1 MKNRIIMFSVVI
13 ILSVSILFTGCDFG
27 FVTGGAHNS
36 NTKAESSESDTNTVE
51 ISTEAHSESEKI
63 EQNEETSFALDKTEP
78 IENSSNL
85 TSAGQP
91 YNSVS
96 QVYYKVC
103 DSVVEIITETVQTN
117 IFFGQ
122 YVSEGAGSGVII
134 DESGLIVTNHHV
146 IEGASHITVRLIDD
160 VEFEASVVGSDAA
173 ADIAVIKIDPEEHR
187 LVAAEIGCS
196 SDLKMGE
203 DIIVIG
209 NPLGKLGGTLTTG
222 IISATARSIV
232 VEGTEMVLLQTNAA
246 INPGNSGGG
255 MFNMA
260 GQLVGVVNSKAS
272 GTGIE
277 GIGFAIPVDYAHKV
291 MEDLINYGYVRG
303 IVDHGLIMLDVSS
316 QNLPTAYRK
325 YGITQTGIIIIES
338 KYSSE
343 LKYGDRIISINGEE
357 VGSSSEVT
365 LVMKKYSV
373 GDTVKVKV
381 SRNGVL
387 YEASITLAEKVPA
400 DIVFN

>member
-1 MKNRIIMFSVVI
+1 MKNRIIIFSVVL
-13 ILSVSILFTGCDFG
+13 ILTVGIMLTGCDFSLI
-27 FVTGGAHNS
+27 TGQ
-36 NTKAESSESDTNTVE
+36 ESSSNAAVDSETEGKGVE
-51 ISTEAHSESEKI
+51 ISTEAHQDNGETFVPDEESFE
-63 EQNEETSFALDKTEP
+63 LDKTEP
-78 IENSSNL
+78 IEDGADL

-96 QVYYKVC
+96 NVYYKVC
-103 DSVVEIITETVQTN
+103 DSVVEISTETVQTN

-122 YVSEGAGSGVII
+122 YVSEGAGSGVVI

-146 IEGASHITVRLIDD
+146 IAGASHITVRLIDG
-160 VEFEASVVGSDAA
+160 VEFEASVIGSDAT
-173 ADIAVIKIDPEEHR
+173 ADIAVLKIDPEEHE
-187 LVAAEIGCS
+187 LVAAELGCS

-222 IISATARSIV
+222 IISATARNIA

-277 GIGFAIPVDYAHKV
+277 GIGFAIPVDYAHQV

-303 IVDHGLIMLDVSS
+303 VVDHGLIMLDVTS

-338 KYSSE
+338 KYSDE
-343 LKYGDRIISINGEE
+343 LKYGDSIISINDEE
-357 VGSSSEVT
+357 VNSSSEVT

-381 SRNGVL
+381 SRNGSE
-387 YEASITLAEKVPA
+387 YEASITLEEKIPA

>member
-1 MKNRIIMFSVVI
+1 
-13 ILSVSILFTGCDFG
+13 
-27 FVTGGAHNS
+27 
-36 NTKAESSESDTNTVE
+36 
-51 ISTEAHSESEKI
+51 
-63 EQNEETSFALDKTEP
+63 
-78 IENSSNL
+78 
-85 TSAGQP
+85 
-91 YNSVS
+91 
-96 QVYYKVC
+96 
-103 DSVVEIITETVQTN
+103 
-117 IFFGQ
+117 
-122 YVSEGAGSGVII
+122 VSEGAGSGVII

-146 IEGASHITVRLIDD
+146 ISGASHITVRLIDD
-160 VEFEASVVGSDAA
+160 VEFEASVVGTDAA

-381 SRNGVL
+381 SRNGAE

>member
-13 ILSVSILFTGCDFG
+13 ILSVSILLTGCDFR
-27 FVTGGAHNS
+27 FVTGGAPNS
-36 NTKAESSESDTNTVE
+36 DTKAESSESDTNTVE
-51 ISTEAHSESEKI
+51 ISTEAHSESEKT

-78 IENSSNL
+78 IENSSNV

-222 IISATARSIV
+222 IISATARNIV

-357 VGSSSEVT
+357 VDSSAEVT

-400 DIVFN
+400 DIVFD

>member
-36 NTKAESSESDTNTVE
+36 NTKVESSESDTNTVE

-222 IISATARSIV
+222 IISATARNIV

-357 VGSSSEVT
+357 VGSSAEVT

-400 DIVFN
+400 DIVFD

>member
-13 ILSVSILFTGCDFG
+13 ILSVSILLTGCDFG

-36 NTKAESSESDTNTVE
+36 NTKVESSESDTNTVE

-160 VEFEASVVGSDAA
+160 VEFEASVVGTDAA
-173 ADIAVIKIDPEEHR
+173 ADIAVIKIDPEEHQ

-357 VGSSSEVT
+357 VGSSAEVT

-381 SRNGVL
+381 SRNGTE

>member
-36 NTKAESSESDTNTVE
+36 NTKVESSESDTNTVE

-78 IENSSNL
+78 IENSSNV

-146 IEGASHITVRLIDD
+146 ISGASHITVRLIDD
-160 VEFEASVVGSDAA
+160 VEFEASVVGTDAA

-357 VGSSSEVT
+357 VDSSAEVT

-381 SRNGVL
+381 SRNGAE
-387 YEASITLAEKVPA
+387 YEASIKLAEKVPA
-400 DIVFN
+400 DIVFD

>member
-36 NTKAESSESDTNTVE
+36 NTKVESSESDTNTVE

-160 VEFEASVVGSDAA
+160 VEFEASVVGTDAA

-222 IISATARSIV
+222 IISATARNIV

-357 VGSSSEVT
+357 VDSSAEVT

-400 DIVFN
+400 DIVFD

>member
-36 NTKAESSESDTNTVE
+36 NTKVESSESDTNTVE

-160 VEFEASVVGSDAA
+160 VEFEASVVGTDAA
-173 ADIAVIKIDPEEHR
+173 ADIAVIKIDPEEHQ

-222 IISATARSIV
+222 IISATARNIV

-357 VGSSSEVT
+357 VDSSAEVT

-400 DIVFN
+400 DIVFD

>member
-36 NTKAESSESDTNTVE
+36 NTKVESSESDTNTVE

-78 IENSSNL
+78 IENSSNV

-160 VEFEASVVGSDAA
+160 VEFEASVVGTDAA

-222 IISATARSIV
+222 IISATARNIV

-357 VGSSSEVT
+357 VDSSAEVT

-400 DIVFN
+400 DIVFD

>member
-78 IENSSNL
+78 IENSSNV

-134 DESGLIVTNHHV
+134 DEAGLIVTNHHV

-160 VEFEASVVGSDAA
+160 VEFEASVVGTDAA

-357 VGSSSEVT
+357 VDSSAEVT